1 MNRDEFLEKIKDI
14 LQYEHDEELTYNTN
28 LLDVEE
34 WDSISIISVV
44 AFLDSEFKKKITVN
58 ELKDV
63 KTIEE
68 IAQLAG
74 I

>member
-1 MNRDEFLEKIKDI
+1 MNRDEFLVKMQDI